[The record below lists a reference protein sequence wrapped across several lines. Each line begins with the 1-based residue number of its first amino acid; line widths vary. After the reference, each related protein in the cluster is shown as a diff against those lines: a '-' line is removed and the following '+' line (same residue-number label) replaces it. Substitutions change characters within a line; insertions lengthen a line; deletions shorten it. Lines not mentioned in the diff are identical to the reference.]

1 MGNPQKI
8 KFRNVDDFL
17 ENLPEEELKIVEVLR
32 EIVQEC
38 IPEVKEKLS
47 YNVPFYS
54 RFTRI
59 CYIWPASIPWGGVE
73 EGVCFGFARGH
84 LLSTVELMDTKQ
96 ISKQIF
102 KNIKEIDVD
111 LLKEQI
117 YEAVVIDEE
126 IAKQKKAKK

>member
-17 ENLPEEELKIVEVLR
+17 ENLPAEELQIVEVLR

-47 YNVPFYS
+47 YNVPFYT
-54 RFTRI
+54 RFSRI
-59 CYIWPASIPWGGVE
+59 CYIWPASVPWGGVE
-73 EGVCFGFARGH
+73 EGVCFGLVQGH
-84 LLSTVELMDTKQ
+84 LLSTVTTEAKQ

-102 KNIKEIDVD
+102 KNIKEIDVEQ
-111 LLKEQI
+111 LKEQI
-117 YEAVVIDEE
+117 YEAVVIDEDL
-126 IAKQKKAKK
+126 AKQKKSK